1 MTSETYLIKTAPQF
15 DVHKWS
21 DYAEVNLVVDA
32 IFNEIKVLRNSNGIR
47 VRNAPK
53 LKKHLKVVVI
63 DLWAAAKLALNPYR
77 AISKNKSDY
86 SHGSRYKQIFL
97 SHTYFVGV
105 INDLRDLGY
114 IVEKI
119 GGRFAS
125 GGFRTRVKATPKLI
139 DKILFPDYGLNQLV
153 SSHGN
158 IAFISRTNEI
168 ESESIILR
176 DSDSVNIDYDDTPTV
191 IQMRDCL
198 KKINTKIAET
208 RITLDIT
215 DDQYHALI
223 EQLSSERNP
232 RATIDFTKNQMY
244 RVFNNSSFEDGGR
257 FYGGWWELI
266 PKEYRKYIEIDRKPI
281 VELDYSG
288 HHIRM
293 LYAKEDILPPDE
305 PYDLAEF
312 DREDQKL
319 AVLIMIN
326 ASNEN
331 TAISAM
337 RKKGIRNAKE
347 IVEALKIR
355 HSAIKN
361 YFFTGTGNHLM
372 YKDSV
377 LAEKVMLLMLARG
390 ATVLPVHDS
399 FIVRNSYSDELEE
412 MMDKAFQEMFDT
424 PAKLKPK
431 KTVLQEIEEGLVL
444 NEDTIDFV
452 SDDLEELLQ
461 GRVDNNKWY
470 MSVWGL

>member
-1 MTSETYLIKTAPQF
+1 M
-15 DVHKWS
+15 
-21 DYAEVNLVVDA
+21 
-32 IFNEIKVLRNSNGIR
+32 
-47 VRNAPK
+47 
-53 LKKHLKVVVI
+53 
-63 DLWAAAKLALNPYR
+63 
-77 AISKNKSDY
+77 
-86 SHGSRYKQIFL
+86 
-97 SHTYFVGV
+97 
-105 INDLRDLGY
+105 
-114 IVEKI
+114 
-119 GGRFAS
+119 
-125 GGFRTRVKATPKLI
+125 
-139 DKILFPDYGLNQLV
+139 
-153 SSHGN
+153 
-158 IAFISRTNEI
+158 
-168 ESESIILR
+168 
-176 DSDSVNIDYDDTPTV
+176 NIDYEDTPTV

-293 LYAKEDILPPDE
+293 LYAKKDILPPDE

-326 ASNEN
+326 ASNEKV
-331 TAISAM
+331 AISAM

-361 YFFTGTGNHLM
+361 YFFTGIGNHLM
-372 YKDSV
+372 YEDSV
-377 LAEKVMLLMLARG
+377 LAEKVMLLMLERG
-390 ATVLPVHDS
+390 TTVLPVHDS

-431 KTVLQEIEEGLVL
+431 KTVLQEIEEGRVL
-444 NEDTIDFV
+444 NEGMIDFV
-452 SDDLEELLQ
+452 SDDLEELLS
-461 GRVDNNKWY
+461 GRLDNNKWY
-470 MSVWGL
+470 MSVWGFWP